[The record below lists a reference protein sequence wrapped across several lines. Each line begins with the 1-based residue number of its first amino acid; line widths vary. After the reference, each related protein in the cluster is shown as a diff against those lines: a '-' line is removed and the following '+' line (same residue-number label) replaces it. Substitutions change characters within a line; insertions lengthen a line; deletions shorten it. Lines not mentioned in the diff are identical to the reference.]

1 MGGGSSSS
9 SSNSSN
15 TQIDDRV
22 SATDDAVVVQVRDGG
37 TISIDDPGLTAQLP
51 FIIEGIGD
59 VITDALDGAQQ
70 AQTAA
75 QDALDANNQRAFD
88 ALEIGFDAI
97 SQASKAP
104 SERLMEK
111 LISTA
116 AVIAVGTAGVI
127 AFKGR
132 S

>member
-1 MGGGSSSS
+1 MGGGGSSSS
-9 SSNSSN
+9 SSSSN

-22 SATDDAVVVQVRDGG
+22 SATDEAVVVQVRDGG
-37 TISIDDPGLTAQLP
+37 TITIDDPGLTEAIPDILA
-51 FIIEGIGD
+51 GIGG
-59 VITDALDGAQQ
+59 VIEDALDGAQE

-75 QDALDANNQRAFD
+75 QEALDENNQRAFD

-111 LISTA
+111 AIGAA
-116 AVIAVGTAGVI
+116 AVLAVGTAAVM
-127 AFKGR
+127 AFKR
-132 S
+132 